1 MSFQNYFQSGSS
13 NIKDIYDTES
23 DYDDVFYNK
32 YSSFFN
38 TKEEPRSFNVEN
50 ILGLPSFSNTKSY
63 NFISYQNN
71 SDKNLLSTDIETL
84 LKQEGITII
93 NGKKIKFGNK
103 NLRTNGNPNSH
114 HREKDQYTGFANAR
128 DISIVNGEIADYEAL
143 RQILLN
149 NQNIVNWMSA
159 KGWGI
164 INEITPEILNK
175 TNGTGLHFHF
185 GPDRWA
191 VRTWKKWLEDPN
203 LPVTQL
209 V

>member
-13 NIKDIYDTES
+13 NIKDIYDS
-23 DYDDVFYNK
+23 DIDHDNVFYNK
-32 YSSFFN
+32 YQSFLD
-38 TKEEPRSFNVEN
+38 TQEEPQSFNVEN
-50 ILGLPSFSNTKSY
+50 ILKLPNFTNSSHY
-63 NFISYQNN
+63 NFVSFNVN
-71 SDKNLLSTDIETL
+71 SNKDLLSTDIETL
-84 LKQEGITII
+84 LKQEGITSV

-114 HREKDQYTGFANAR
+114 HRERDQYTGFANAR
-128 DISIVNGEIADYEAL
+128 DVSIINGEIADYEAL
-143 RQILLN
+143 KQILLN
-149 NQNIVNWMSA
+149 NQNVVNWMSA

-164 INEITPEILNK
+164 INEITPEILSK